1 MAFSFYKL
9 KRARIEVFGRKNLTR
24 RPNNTY
30 QTQRLVTRKIGR
42 DSNIYRRPFWLP
54 ASSYY
59 ILAAAIAIAFFF
71 FLWGILHEGGEDMPW
86 ITAGIGASLLLV
98 GAVVVREI
106 VLKRARNNF
115 LLAQQR
121 LDNNL
126 NKVASQVSANS
137 DANKL
142 SVQQNT
148 EIIKAIQKKS
158 EAAKVLGKLSEGHLE
173 VFEMCREYL
182 AVNKNQLETVGQ
194 GSPRLAALLHGREI
208 VQDLHHFH
216 LLAWAELESRLFTQ
230 EAQNRV
236 IISEKLEMSQ
246 KALTVLDFA
255 LQFYPNEPQLVES
268 DEALK
273 EFAASIKISHL
284 IEKAER
290 AAFKRNYKLAV
301 NHYQDALFFLGREN
315 ADSEEKEMI
324 AAKINSEIEKIHGLP
339 PEENKKITSKRSV
352 RKRKND

>member
-1 MAFSFYKL
+1 M
-9 KRARIEVFGRKNLTR
+9 TR
-24 RPNNTY
+24 RPNNKY
-30 QTQRLVTRKIGR
+30 QTQRFVNRKIGR
-42 DSNIYRRPFWLP
+42 DSNKYRRPFWLP

-59 ILAAAIAIAFFF
+59 ILATTIAIAFFF

-86 ITAGIGASLLLV
+86 MPAGIGVSVLLI
-98 GAVVVREI
+98 GAVVLREI
-106 VLKRARNNF
+106 ILKRARNSF
-115 LLAQQR
+115 LSAQQR

-126 NKVASQVSANS
+126 NKVAPHFSANS

-142 SVQQNT
+142 SVQQNA
-148 EIIKAIQKKS
+148 EIIKTIQKKS

-194 GSPRLAALLHGREI
+194 GSPRLAALRRGREI

-216 LLAWAELESRLFTQ
+216 LLAWAELESRSFTQ

-255 LQFYPNEPQLVES
+255 LQFYPTEQQLVES
-268 DEALK
+268 DKALK

-284 IEKAER
+284 IEQAER
-290 AAFKRNYKLAV
+290 AVFKNNYKLAV
-301 NHYQDALFFLGREN
+301 NRYRDALFVLAREN
-315 ADSEEKEMI
+315 AGSKEKEII
-324 AAKINSEIEKIHGLP
+324 AAKINSEIEKIRELSAD
-339 PEENKKITSKRSV
+339 EKNKNTPKKSV